1 MKSFNQWM
9 SEENEPIQPSA
20 SVPAG
25 DSAAVSAPEHDAE
38 SPSISAPVQPSRNIP
53 TKMRVKPWK
62 ASKQD
67 ILNFWRGIGA
77 NIPLQLKAIDYEH
90 EGSTIQ
96 EDGIRITGSKE
107 FITSVLSRLKDFLS
121 LENPETKLMVA
132 YRQSPKSFIPGNKN
146 SYIFYLQAKKRGKK
160 I

>member
-9 SEENEPIQPSA
+9 SEENEVNPDAITQDPS
-20 SVPAG
+20 
-25 DSAAVSAPEHDAE
+25 VSAPEHEVDYGSAQ
-38 SPSISAPVQPSRNIP
+38 SAPSATP
-53 TKMRVKPWK
+53 TRKTPIKMQVKPWK

-67 ILNFWRGIGA
+67 IMNFWRGIGA
-77 NIPLQLKAIDYEH
+77 NIPLQLKPIDYEH

-107 FITSVLSRLKDFLS
+107 FITSVLSRLKDFIS
-121 LENPETKLMVA
+121 LENPDTKLMVA